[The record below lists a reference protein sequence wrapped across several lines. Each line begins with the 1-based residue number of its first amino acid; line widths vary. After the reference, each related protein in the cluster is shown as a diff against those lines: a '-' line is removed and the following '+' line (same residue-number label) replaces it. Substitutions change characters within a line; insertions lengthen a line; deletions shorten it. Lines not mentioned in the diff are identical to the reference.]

1 MILVGNVAI
10 GYYVVVQ
17 EYHHAFETWKYVNKI
32 MHATILMKFL
42 IEAFRS

>member
-17 EYHHAFETWKYVNKI
+17 EYHHAFEQNYACNNI
-32 MHATILMKFL
+32 NEILD
-42 IEAFRS
+42 